1 MKLLF
6 QLFIFLLPT
15 QIGKHFWPEWSHV
28 YGIRTDYLSPT
39 IYLTDILV
47 LLMLVVW
54 TLRTKAKIRLPF
66 LKISLLIA
74 FLAANIFFAQ
84 NPEAALI
91 KWVKVAELAFIVL
104 LVAKEKK
111 LEIKSWVLKPLFL
124 SLLTFSFI
132 AFGQFILQR
141 TIGGFFYWLGERSF
155 TLATPGIAKFNFLG
169 QWYMRPYSTFP
180 HPNVMA
186 GFFAVGLVLLLGKK
200 YFHWSL
206 LFVLLAI
213 VLSVSHG
220 VWVSLI
226 IVGLFYF
233 LTRRRKELF
242 KRLYI
247 LIITLT
253 IAVSLIL
260 PIVSDNLLGTLEYSE
275 EVHRRLSLAKVSGLM
290 MAARP
295 FVGVGMN
302 NFIVE
307 LANSKNAPLVSW
319 WFQPVHNIFLL
330 VFSEVGILG
339 FGLFL
344 IFLSTVVRKGL
355 SREDR
360 TLALAFLL
368 IILTGF
374 MDHYWLTLQQTQL
387 LGSVVLGLLFRAKLM
402 NMGEK
407 ALQLY
412 CDGGARGNPGPA
424 ASAFVAVI
432 DGRVLHKES
441 KYLGKATN
449 NIAEYKAMILGLSW
463 LAKKGLAYQSAI
475 INLDSELVAKQMS
488 GSYKVKSAKLKELF
502 AKAKKLES
510 QLSLEISYKWSPRS
524 KNRLADFLVNEE
536 LDRNDQKISRP
547 KIVFD

>member
-54 TLRTKAKIRLPF
+54 ILRTKVKTRLLF
-66 LKISLLIA
+66 WKISLLIA

-141 TIGGFFYWLGERSF
+141 TIGGLFYWLGERSF
-155 TLATPGIAKFNFLG
+155 TLATPGIAKFNFLS

-220 VWVSLI
+220 VWISLI

-242 KRLYI
+242 KRLYV

-253 IAVSLIL
+253 IAISLIL
-260 PIVSDNLLGTLEYSE
+260 PIVSGNLLGTLEYSE
-275 EVHRRLSLAKVSGLM
+275 EVHRRLSLTKVSGLM

-344 IFLSTVVRKGL
+344 IFLSIVVRKGL
-355 SREDR
+355 SKKDR

-524 KNRLADFLVNEE
+524 KNRLADFLVNKE